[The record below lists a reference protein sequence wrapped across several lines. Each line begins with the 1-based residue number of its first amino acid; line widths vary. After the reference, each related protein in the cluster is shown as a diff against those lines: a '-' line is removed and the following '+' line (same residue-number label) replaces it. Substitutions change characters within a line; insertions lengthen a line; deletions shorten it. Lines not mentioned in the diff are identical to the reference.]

1 MNLPDPDP
9 QAAAQSR
16 ALHAH
21 VTHEIRSA
29 GGWIPFARYMELT
42 MYTPDLGYYSG
53 GAEKFG
59 GAGDFITAPEI
70 SPIFADTLSAQI
82 VQVAEMTAAQIIE
95 AGPGTG
101 ALAAE
106 LLLELERRRALP
118 ERYMLLEISAALR
131 ARQRATIEQR
141 APHLARRVSWV
152 DRLPHRFSGVVI
164 ANEVL
169 DAMPAELVV
178 WRQEGVF
185 QRGLAA
191 SEGNGFHWQDQPATG
206 ALLNAARKIP
216 VLPPYKSEIGLAAR
230 AWVES
235 WGEILER
242 GVLLLVDYGFPTHE
256 LYHPQ
261 RHLGT
266 LMCHYRHQVHD
277 DPLYLPGLNDITTHV
292 DFSAMA
298 EAGAKGSLDLYGYT
312 SQAQFLL
319 NCGITD
325 VLARVSPDDVINY
338 PPRASAAHKLLSP
351 SEMGELVKVMA
362 LGKGVE
368 VQLVGFEGGD
378 RSHRL

>member
-1 MNLPDPDP
+1 
-9 QAAAQSR
+9 
-16 ALHAH
+16 
-21 VTHEIRSA
+21 
-29 GGWIPFARYMELT
+29 